1 MQNIFEF
8 TPNLI
13 GILGSSSLSDFK
25 LKKKIEILSR
35 SNFSLIE
42 VNDIFII
49 ETYSPWFQLLQI
61 EQENIFK
68 LLLFYIFH
76 ANKKLG

>member
-13 GILGSSSLSDFK
+13 GILGSSTLADFK

-49 ETYSPWFQLLQI
+49 ET
-61 EQENIFK
+61 
-68 LLLFYIFH
+68 
-76 ANKKLG
+76 

>member
-25 LKKKIEILSR
+25 LKKKIEILSK

-61 EQENIFK
+61 
-68 LLLFYIFH
+68 
-76 ANKKLG
+76 

>member
-1 MQNIFEF
+1 MQSIFEF

-61 EQENIFK
+61 DQENIFK
-68 LLLFYIFH
+68 LLN
-76 ANKKLG
+76 AKNVQD

>member
-49 ETYSPWFQLLQI
+49 ETYTPWFQLLQT